1 MLWTLP
7 TLTPEM
13 RTSDCS
19 ASCVASLKG
28 ILTSYVLARNGVEPP
43 KVTQRKSRI
52 PKQDRAKPVM
62 TRSCVVLGA
71 RLLIRFPSALR
82 RFQIWWG
89 TGREFQFGGG
99 CSAFRAGFG
108 GRA

>member
-19 ASCVASLKG
+19 ASWVASLKG
-28 ILTSYVLARNGVEPP
+28 TLISYGLALNGVGPP
-43 KVTQRKSRI
+43 KVTQRKSRM
-52 PKQDRAKPVM
+52 PKHDSAKPAM

-71 RLLIRFPSALR
+71 RLLI
-82 RFQIWWG
+82 
-89 TGREFQFGGG
+89 
-99 CSAFRAGFG
+99 
-108 GRA
+108 